1 MNKVG
6 IFALLWWCMVTA
18 VFAAP
23 NDPATPPQP
32 LIIDVRSADEYQQS
46 HIRQAVNIPYDQIA
60 SRIAAL
66 APAHDTPIV
75 LYCHSGRRAGIAE
88 QTLHQLGYSHVE
100 NKGGLSD
107 MQRNGYPTE

>member
-1 MNKVG
+1 MKTSG
-6 IFALLWWCMVTA
+6 IFALLLLITTPA
-18 VFAAP
+18 LAGHT
-23 NDPATPPQP
+23 DPATDSQP
-32 LIIDVRSADEYQQS
+32 LVIDVRSAGEYQQS
-46 HIRQAVNIPYDQIA
+46 HIRQAVNIPYDQIS

-88 QTLHQLGYSHVE
+88 QALHQLGYNHVE

>member
-1 MNKVG
+1 MKRSG
-6 IFALLWWCMVTA
+6 IFALLLLMTA
-18 VFAAP
+18 PALAGADNPAAAAP
-23 NDPATPPQP
+23 P
-32 LIIDVRSADEYQQS
+32 LVIDVRSADEYQQS
-46 HIRQAVNIPYDQIA
+46 HVRQAVNVPYDQIA

-66 APAHDTPIV
+66 APAHDTPIA